1 MILFP
6 HILDGI
12 FKAPDNMRLDMTREE
27 LKKRMDELARRYAET
42 HDKEVKV
49 ELEELS
55 RQIAKMKKR
64 LV

>member
-1 MILFP
+1 
-6 HILDGI
+6 
-12 FKAPDNMRLDMTREE
+12 MRLDMTREE
-27 LKKRMDELARRYAET
+27 LKKRMDALARRYAET